1 MIMARL
7 SRTALD
13 KLAPSVRRPRFDP
26 AGLTTGIVHLGIG
39 AFARAH
45 LAWYTQPLLT
55 RDPHWGIAGVSLRS
69 QGTRD
74 ALKPQDWLYSCLER
88 DTDNDTVSVMAG
100 VTGVFAA
107 PGNRDALQAMTDP
120 NVRIVSI
127 SVSEK
132 GYHRRAVDG
141 ALDEN
146 DPLIQADLRSPESPS
161 TVPGLIVAALKRRL
175 KAGSPLFTVMCC
187 DNLPENGASTRSLV
201 ASFAYLV
208 DPTLARTIQDDVAFP
223 NSMVDRIVPATT
235 DDDRGLVE
243 RTLGVHDA
251 WPVVCEPFSQWVLED
266 RFSLGRPAWEQADVE
281 IVDNVRPYETM
292 KLRLLNGSHSA
303 IAYLGQLAGWTTV
316 SDAIAEQPL
325 ADFIHA
331 LMTEAASTLRM
342 PASTDV
348 AAYQSALLRRFSN
361 KALRHCTAQIAI
373 DGSQKIPMRL
383 LGTAQDRNAAGLTS
397 PSVAMAVAAWLR
409 FLQGR
414 SEQGGELAL
423 DDPKKSELT
432 AAVRPATTPV
442 ALCDAVFA
450 LRDIVP
456 PALAATSFRREVVTA
471 LETLTQNGVRKTL
484 MKINQGEKRHEIES
498 SGLSD
503 GIARGD
509 VPAVHG
515 SRRAWSGKERTH

>member
-1 MIMARL
+1 MTMARL
-7 SRTALD
+7 SRTTLD

-26 AGLTTGIVHLGIG
+26 AGLTTGMVHLGVG

-55 RDPHWGIAGVSLRS
+55 RDPQWGIAGVSLRS

-161 TVPGLIVAALKRRL
+161 TAPGLIVAALKRRL
-175 KAGSPLFTVMCC
+175 KAGSPPFTVMCC

-208 DPTLARTIQDDVAFP
+208 DPALARTIQDDVAFP

-235 DDDRGLVE
+235 DDDRELVE

-303 IAYLGQLAGWTTV
+303 IAYLGQLAGWATV

-361 KALRHCTAQIAI
+361 KALQHHTAQIAI
-373 DGSQKIPMRL
+373 DGSQKLPMRIFA
-383 LGTAQDRNAAGLTS
+383 TAQDRLAAGLRS
-397 PSVAMAVAAWLR
+397 PCMALVTAAWLR
-409 FLQGR
+409 FLQQRNDNGAP
-414 SEQGGELAL
+414 LTV
-423 DDPKKSELT
+423 DDPNKDKLLNAARVADTPRSLMKSI
-432 AAVRPATTPV
+432 
-442 ALCDAVFA
+442 FA
-450 LRDIVP
+450 MSDIVP
-456 PALAATSFRREVVTA
+456 GALAASEAFENEVLDALTILSNSGARSTLTKFNHREEVHEYHERFTDGLLAGRVVTGPGA
-471 LETLTQNGVRKTL
+471 GASCTR
-484 MKINQGEKRHEIES
+484 
-498 SGLSD
+498 
-503 GIARGD
+503 
-509 VPAVHG
+509 
-515 SRRAWSGKERTH
+515 